1 MYINIIAYDCINRI
15 YQNDWKYM
23 KIQDYTLY
31 IILINKTAK
40 TKTLMEETKYILNIK
55 KIKQQSFEKKE

>member
-1 MYINIIAYDCINRI
+1 
-15 YQNDWKYM
+15 M
-23 KIQDYTLY
+23 KIQDYTFY